1 MLVTAGPTREFI
13 DPVRFVSNPS
23 SGKMGYAVAK
33 AAADR
38 GGDVVLVSGP
48 TVLNTP
54 FGVQRVDVTSAAE
67 MAAAVFER
75 MDDADVIVK
84 VAAVSDYTPL
94 DIADHKIKKGE
105 GGISVEMARTTD
117 ILAELGRRK
126 KQHQVS
132 GGICRG
138 NPKSQTKCVRKV
150 EKKES
155 GYDRGQSGVRAG
167 IRILRGYQP
176 D

>member
-1 MLVTAGPTREFI
+1 M
-13 DPVRFVSNPS
+13 
-23 SGKMGYAVAK
+23 
-33 AAADR
+33 
-38 GGDVVLVSGP
+38 
-48 TVLNTP
+48 
-54 FGVQRVDVTSAAE
+54 QRVDVTSAAE

-84 VAAVSDYTPL
+84 VAAVSDYTPV
-94 DIADHKIKKGE
+94 DTADHKIKKGE

-126 KQHQVS
+126 KQHQVLV
-132 GGICRG
+132 GFAAETQNLKQNAIEKLKKKNLDMIAG
-138 NPKSQTKCVRKV
+138 NLVW
-150 EKKES
+150 
-155 GYDRGQSGVRAG
+155 RAG